1 MLFFYLKI
9 QLETLK
15 NLIIVHDFDHN
26 IKNNANRKD
35 YLNCYANMSRYSA
48 ATANILLAVQVLK
61 TYQLG
66 KHIPFLTWYTV
77 WPNALT
83 TQKTLVRL
91 TPPCSGKCWKQSL
104 KMFDSPISPGVTL
117 GSDLQ
122 SWHHMLMQG
131 EQMRHQRELWYSSLQ
146 GLETGNT
153 MTCSSCSPIGPYLTK
168 VFDLHTLLG
177 VQ

>member
-1 MLFFYLKI
+1 MFLFLDLARAFYQIQRNTFVIIFLVLFFYLKI

-66 KHIPFLTWYTV
+66 KHIPFL
-77 WPNALT
+77 
-83 TQKTLVRL
+83 
-91 TPPCSGKCWKQSL
+91 
-104 KMFDSPISPGVTL
+104 M
-117 GSDLQ
+117 
-122 SWHHMLMQG
+122 
-131 EQMRHQRELWYSSLQ
+131 
-146 GLETGNT
+146 
-153 MTCSSCSPIGPYLTK
+153 
-168 VFDLHTLLG
+168 
-177 VQ
+177 